1 MRKLLLTIFLLPA
14 LLFAELA
21 TFKVSI
27 RQEDSVTY
35 LDLRVEITPGA
46 HIFAE
51 SFEVHFPDGVE
62 AALAQPLP
70 TQLDR
75 DTEGQVLVGKQTIS
89 YILSPPVPKD
99 AFDLSINWQGCSGE
113 VCLLPQTTV
122 LTVNGDEASQP
133 ASPAASKDN
142 LLSEVLGDF
151 KVVATA
157 TGYLSPRQFLEFCKK
172 AELPAQSEDNPLLA
186 TTRKYGIWLALL
198 LLLPLGA
205 MLNLTP
211 CVLPMLPINLAIIGA
226 TGDGI
231 TRGKAL
237 LNSGLYGFG
246 MALSYGFLGLATVLT
261 GAQFGSL
268 NHSPLFNLGITLL
281 FILLGLAMLD
291 LFSLDLAR
299 FRGKIGIG
307 GPVGAFLMGCLS
319 AILAGACV
327 APVLIWALLL
337 ATSQYAQGNPAGL
350 FIPFVL
356 GVGMALPWPILAV
369 GIARIPRPG
378 TWMVTIRR
386 LFALLIFLF
395 AIYYGV
401 VSYRLFRKGHSEG
414 PLPGWSPSFE
424 QACQKATANQVPL
437 LLVFSGRACKACD
450 AMHATTFQDTA
461 VASAIGPWA
470 KVLLLADNPKDKT
483 AVALASNLKLI
494 GTPTCYLL
502 TRNQAFPPSPHSK

>member
-1 MRKLLLTIFLLPA
+1 MRTFLLTIFFLPVFLL
-14 LLFAELA
+14 AEMV
-21 TFKVSI
+21 TFKPVI
-27 RQEDSVTY
+27 REEDAVTY
-35 LDLRVEITPGA
+35 LDLHVEVAPGA
-46 HIFAE
+46 HIYADSIE
-51 SFEVHFPDGVE
+51 LHLPDGID
-62 AALAQPLP
+62 ASLAQPLP
-70 TQLDR
+70 TQLDK
-75 DTEGQVLVGKQTIS
+75 DTESQVLQGSLTIS
-89 YILSPPVPKD
+89 YILSPPVPKG
-99 AFDLSINWQGCSGE
+99 AFDLSINWQGCSDE

-122 LTVNGDEASQP
+122 LTVNGAGDTQA
-133 ASPAASKDN
+133 ASPSDPKDATPSDA
-142 LLSEVLGDF
+142 LQGF

-157 TGYLSPRQFLEFCKK
+157 TGYLSPRQFLDFCKK
-172 AELPAQSEDNPLLA
+172 TEFPNDDNPLLA
-186 TTRKYGIWLALL
+186 ATRKYGIWLALL

-231 TRGKAL
+231 TRAKGL
-237 LNSGLYGFG
+237 LNSGLYGLG
-246 MALSYGFLGLATVLT
+246 MALSYGLLGLVTVLT

-268 NHSPLFNLGITLL
+268 NHSPLFNLFIALL
-281 FILLGLAMLD
+281 FLLLALAMLD
-291 LFSLDLAR
+291 IFHLDLTR
-299 FRGKIGIG
+299 FRGTVRFG

-369 GIARIPRPG
+369 GLARIPRPG

-395 AIYYGV
+395 AIYYGT
-401 VSYRLFRKGHSEG
+401 VSYRLLRKGSVEG
-414 PLPGWSPSFE
+414 HLPGWSPSYE
-424 QACQKATANQVPL
+424 MACQKASENQVPL

-450 AMHATTFQDTA
+450 AMHATTFQDAA
-461 VASAIGPWA
+461 VTSAIETWA
-470 KVLLLADNPKDKT
+470 KVLLLADNPEDKT
-483 AVALASNLKLI
+483 ATALAADLKLI
-494 GTPTCYLL
+494 GTPTCFILIKKSA
-502 TRNQAFPPSPHSK
+502 Q